1 MIVVPKNP
9 DAGQAM
15 NLLHV
20 FDLSKEE
27 ASSALVGTTK
37 YLIKFQQ
44 EHRIK
49 TWEFLT
55 EIERDTAWD
64 DIMGTPF
71 VRVVGLP
78 KS

>member
-20 FDLSKEE
+20 FDISKEV
-27 ASSALVGTTK
+27 ASSTLVDTTK

-49 TWEFLT
+49 TWEFMT
-55 EIERDTAWD
+55 EAERDAAWD
-64 DIMGTPF
+64 DIMGVPF

-78 KS
+78 KV

>member
-9 DAGQAM
+9 DVGQAM

-20 FDLSKEE
+20 YDIEKDE
-27 ASSALVGTTK
+27 ASSALIGATK

-55 EIERDTAWD
+55 EAERDAAWD
-64 DIMGTPF
+64 DIMATSF
-71 VRVVGLP
+71 VRQVGLP
-78 KS
+78 KA